1 MSPELERILSQ
12 AQQLDRA
19 SQIQLISRLS
29 NQTQPQPEENPW
41 LAIAGSLVDDPFFD
55 DYIAEIDRDRQ
66 EIDSLGQSINGY
78 ILLEP
83 SSAIDFIQEHQE
95 LVALLNESYKE
106 IRKYFPTENLKLELV
121 SDREIAEDQQLFV
134 YVCTSMSVTDA
145 LQKLDEFDQRW
156 WLERIDRANGLLN
169 FNLRFV

>member
-55 DYIAEIDRDRQ
+55 DYIAEIDKDRR
-66 EIDSLGQSINGY
+66 EFDSLAAVWDN
-78 ILLEP
+78 
-83 SSAIDFIQEHQE
+83 D
-95 LVALLNESYKE
+95 
-106 IRKYFPTENLKLELV
+106 
-121 SDREIAEDQQLFV
+121 EDNIYSQLH
-134 YVCTSMSVTDA
+134 
-145 LQKLDEFDQRW
+145 
-156 WLERIDRANGLLN
+156 
-169 FNLRFV
+169 

>member
-55 DYIAEIDRDRQ
+55 DYIAEIDRYRQ
-66 EIDSLGQSINGY
+66 EVDAQ
-78 ILLEP
+78 EE
-83 SSAIDFIQEHQE
+83 SSA
-95 LVALLNESYKE
+95 A
-106 IRKYFPTENLKLELV
+106 
-121 SDREIAEDQQLFV
+121 
-134 YVCTSMSVTDA
+134 
-145 LQKLDEFDQRW
+145 
-156 WLERIDRANGLLN
+156 
-169 FNLRFV
+169 

>member
-55 DYIAEIDRDRQ
+55 DYIAEIDRYRQ
-66 EIDSLGQSINGY
+66 EVDAQ
-78 ILLEP
+78 EE
-83 SSAIDFIQEHQE
+83 SSAAW
-95 LVALLNESYKE
+95 LVISS
-106 IRKYFPTENLKLELV
+106 IPTI
-121 SDREIAEDQQLFV
+121 SP
-134 YVCTSMSVTDA
+134 Y
-145 LQKLDEFDQRW
+145 
-156 WLERIDRANGLLN
+156 
-169 FNLRFV
+169 